1 MHQEYLK
8 YLKEVE
14 KYVLSIDQW
23 LRVFQTLAG
32 SLKALYK
39 LKTLNISSSESF
51 LTAETLK
58 KIKSFAQELF
68 LLSSKAK
75 KIINNE
81 AVNLFNKKAVFLIEN
96 TIEFLNLF
104 YFNLAN
110 FLEFDLVFKEFDYK
124 FVLNKQEF
132 AEAFEL
138 FVKFEGEFTEI
149 LKKITKARSVEI
161 EEIQLKKIGLALR
174 SLQEDYQREIYAYF
188 EGFDMKIIKKLEFSC
203 RFLNYEAF
211 DELFKEFLL
220 LKNGIYCENPTKAN
234 ILLVFKEL
242 YRKTQENYEKLTGIQ
257 QSLEFLKKMEDPD
270 KYELNNK
277 KKLNKIVGLGEIV
290 KKFEEMGFGKWVSF
304 LGKLQGF
311 LEMLLLNQWKNE
323 EEKKKKGSEEVKILI
338 KSFGDYRQ
346 KEILKE
352 VLRLMS
358 Q

>member
-1 MHQEYLK
+1 MHQEYFK

-23 LRVFQTLAG
+23 LRVFQTLSG
-32 SLKALYK
+32 SLKGLYK
-39 LKTLNISSSESF
+39 LKTLNISSSESL

-58 KIKSFAQELF
+58 RIKAFAQELF

-81 AVNLFNKKAVFLIEN
+81 AVNLFNKPAVSLIEQ
-96 TIEFLNLF
+96 TIEFLNLI

-110 FLEFDLVFKEFDYK
+110 FLEFDFVFKEFEYK

-138 FVKFEGEFTEI
+138 FLKFEEEFKEF

-161 EEIQLKKIGLALR
+161 EEIQVKKISLSLR
-174 SLQEDYQREIYAYF
+174 TLQEDYQREVSSYF
-188 EGFDMKIIKKLEFSC
+188 EGFDLKIMKKLEFSC
-203 RFLNYEAF
+203 RFLNHEAY
-211 DELFKEFLL
+211 DELFKEVLD
-220 LKNGIYCENPTKAN
+220 LKRGIYLENPTKAN
-234 ILLVFKEL
+234 ILFVFKEL
-242 YRKTQENYEKLTGIQ
+242 YRKTQEIYDKLTGIE

-270 KYELNNK
+270 KYEVNNK
-277 KKLNKIVGLGEIV
+277 KKLNKIIGLGEIV
-290 KKFEEMGFGKWVSF
+290 KRFEEMGFVKWVSF
-304 LGKLQGF
+304 LGRLKGF
-311 LEMLLLNQWKNE
+311 LEMLMLKKCNE
-323 EEKKKKGSEEVKILI
+323 KEMKKKGVEEVKNLI
-338 KSFGDYRQ
+338 KSFGDYSQ

-352 VLRLMS
+352 ILKLLS